1 MNCRSS
7 RTIQTARM
15 SSEDVAKLH
24 VGDVFFK
31 LLEKHVCNALSHDLL
46 LALAVVSF
54 DHLITTTHSSDIF
67 CFLRSESKI
76 SCTSCAGEF
85 PRF

>member
-1 MNCRSS
+1 
-7 RTIQTARM
+7 M

-54 DHLITTTHSSDIF
+54 EHLITTTHSSDIF
-67 CFLRSESKI
+67 GF
-76 SCTSCAGEF
+76 
-85 PRF
+85 